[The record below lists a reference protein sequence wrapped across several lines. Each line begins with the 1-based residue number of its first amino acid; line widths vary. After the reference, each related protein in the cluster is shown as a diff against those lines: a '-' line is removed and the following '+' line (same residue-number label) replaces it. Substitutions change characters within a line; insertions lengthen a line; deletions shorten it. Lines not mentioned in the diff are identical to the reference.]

1 MSLLRTQERWGVTC
15 EHREEFERGS
25 LAILGPTRQ
34 LHDSSTIVF
43 TASTAGIVRAYSPEL
58 DGCEEHELLVETD
71 LKCPVL
77 QIEIGRFVD
86 FGKSSLVVLHSH
98 KIGIFGFHFQDSS
111 GRLWASEPAARN
123 FNWEQ
128 RWGHFLIYLCTV
140 IFKNLLPNT
149 AS

>member
-15 EHREEFERGS
+15 EHLEEFERGS

-58 DGCEEHELLVETD
+58 DGCEEHDLLVETD

-111 GRLWASEPAARN
+111 GDSGHLSL
-123 FNWEQ
+123 Q
-128 RWGHFLIYLCTV
+128 REILIGSKGG
-140 IFKNLLPNT
+140 II
-149 AS
+149 S